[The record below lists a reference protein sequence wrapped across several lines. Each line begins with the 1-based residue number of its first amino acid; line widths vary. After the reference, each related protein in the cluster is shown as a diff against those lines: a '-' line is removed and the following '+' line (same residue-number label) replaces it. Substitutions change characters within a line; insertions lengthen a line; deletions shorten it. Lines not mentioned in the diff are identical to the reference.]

1 MKIAVL
7 MQCHK
12 NPEQIN
18 LLLKALKHPQVDVFV
33 HVDSKSENIRGDIEK
48 DAGIYL
54 LPKRDCVDVQW
65 AQFSQV
71 KATLNLLNA
80 AISGGGGYSHYFL
93 ISGQDFPI
101 KSIEEIVDFLSAHE
115 NDNFIECS
123 TVKKFEKRNEIYF
136 PSCVIGRKSW
146 QKVIKNLWIYGTGGW
161 NRTFSIF
168 KRKPVDG
175 FSYYFGSQWWCLN
188 DKTAR
193 WIYNYLDRQPRYIKL
208 FSHSLCPD
216 ECFFQTL
223 VMNSPYADNVKPYLH
238 YIKWEKGKSSPK
250 TLTVSDYEGLKQTKK
265 YIARKFDIDI
275 DRQIL
280 ERLGKS

>member
-1 MKIAVL
+1 M
-7 MQCHK
+7 
-12 NPEQIN
+12 
-18 LLLKALKHPQVDVFV
+18 
-33 HVDSKSENIRGDIEK
+33 
-48 DAGIYL
+48 
-54 LPKRDCVDVQW
+54 LP
-65 AQFSQV
+65 F
-71 KATLNLLNA
+71 L
-80 AISGGGGYSHYFL
+80 GGYSHYFL

-101 KSIEEIVDFLSAHE
+101 KSIDEIVDFLRIHE
-115 NDNFIECS
+115 DDNFIECS
-123 TVKKFEKRNEIYF
+123 TVTKFEKRNEIYF
-136 PSCVIGRKSW
+136 PSCVIGRKLW

-193 WIYNYLDRQPRYIKL
+193 WIYNYLDRQPKYIKL

-238 YIKWEKGKSSPK
+238 YIKWENGMSSPK
-250 TLTVSDYEGLKQTKK
+250 TLTTIDYEELKKTEKI
-265 YIARKFDIDI
+265 IARKFDMDVDSEII
-275 DRQIL
+275 
-280 ERLGKS
+280 ERLRKR